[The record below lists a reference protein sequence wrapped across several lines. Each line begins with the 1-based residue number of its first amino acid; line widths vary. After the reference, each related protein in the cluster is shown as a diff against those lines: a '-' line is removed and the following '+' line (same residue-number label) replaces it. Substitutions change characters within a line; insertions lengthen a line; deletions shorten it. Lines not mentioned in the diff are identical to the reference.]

1 MRQAIETSTA
11 SALRSFNADKP
22 PRRLLIVGNGPTGID
37 QAGNHYLEQ
46 PCADILFELADRGF
60 DIAFLQPVEPVERT
74 LVYYGSALP
83 PDRVEAIGLDRRTPS
98 AAIRTSWQMLR
109 SLLRADLVYIF
120 YPGNL
125 PRLVVALC
133 RLLRKPYGLFLRGDG
148 FDEQGADS
156 PILRRAAFIL
166 AVSQVVA
173 DRARRANPNTTVIRS
188 LSNVSASD
196 IKERTFPR
204 RGNGPARLL
213 FVGRLEPAKGTP
225 ELLEAF
231 ALLRARGVAA
241 ELTLVGGGELH
252 PELARRFAERP
263 DPCIHLLGTV
273 EDRARLMRTYDEHD
287 ILVLPTHSEGFP
299 RVLYEALSRS
309 NAVITTMVGGIPSVM
324 KDEVNCLAIPVGD
337 APAIAGAVERLAG
350 DPALMNRLTAAGRDS
365 VRAIFENN
373 PPHHIAL
380 ARILGAAPSD
390 RR

>member
-1 MRQAIETSTA
+1 MDM
-11 SALRSFNADKP
+11 SAALLSSSLNSDKR
-22 PRRLLIVGNGPTGID
+22 PRRLLVVGNGPTGID
-37 QAGNHYLEQ
+37 REGNHFLEQ

-60 DIAFLQPVEPVERT
+60 DIAFLQPVEPIERT
-74 LVYYGSALP
+74 LIYYGSALT
-83 PDRVEAIGLDRRTPS
+83 PDRVKAIGLDRRTPA

-125 PRLVVALC
+125 PRLVVGLC

-148 FDEQGADS
+148 FDEQGADRL
-156 PILRRAAFIL
+156 ILRRAAFIL
-166 AVSQVVA
+166 AVSQAVA
-173 DRARRANPNTTVIRS
+173 DRVRPANPDTMVVRS

-196 IKERTFPR
+196 IQERLFPR
-204 RGNGPARLL
+204 RGGGPVRLL

-225 ELLEAF
+225 ELLKAF
-231 ALLRARGVAA
+231 ALLRAKGLTV

-252 PELARRFAERP
+252 PALARQFAERP

-273 EDRARLMRTYDEHD
+273 EDRARLMRIYDEHD

-299 RVLYEALSRS
+299 RVLYEALSKS
-309 NAVITTMVGGIPSVM
+309 NAVVTTMVGGIPSVM
-324 KDEVNCLAIPVGD
+324 RDEVNCLAVPVGD
-337 APAIAGAVERLAG
+337 APAIAAAVERLAD

-373 PPHHIAL
+373 PPHHLAL
-380 ARILGAAPSD
+380 ARILGAAD
-390 RR
+390 GEQR